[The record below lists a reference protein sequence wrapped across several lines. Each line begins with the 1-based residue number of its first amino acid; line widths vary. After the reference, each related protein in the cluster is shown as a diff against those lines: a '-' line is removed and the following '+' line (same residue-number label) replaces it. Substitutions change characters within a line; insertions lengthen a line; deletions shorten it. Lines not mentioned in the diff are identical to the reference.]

1 MRWYCTYCDRN
12 YLVRLL
18 ALTESLTRHERQPF
32 TIFVVCLDEL
42 TRTLLNHL
50 QLPNIQSIGLHEL
63 ECRDR
68 QLREARATRSLVE
81 YYWTLTPTVLL
92 FLFEQ
97 YPQIDR
103 LTYLDA
109 DLFFF
114 SSPEPMFSEA
124 PHASVLIHSHR
135 FAKKYALLEAYGTYN
150 VGLLSFI
157 RNAEALGILQ
167 EWREQCLH
175 WCYARLEDG
184 KFGDQMYLN
193 DWPQRFAGV
202 HVLQH
207 PGVGV
212 APWNQNDADFAK
224 GPDGKPVVD
233 GAPLIFYHFHSLE
246 ILSPEVY
253 LPAKLLH
260 YRFELPVLLCCYLPY
275 AQILQQELA
284 CLTRLVPEF
293 VCRTAR
299 QTGAV
304 AHTLLTTQ
312 SSALILAEHLP
323 GFSQSPL
330 ADGWVV
336 GKVPIELPDTGT
348 AQTA

>member
-18 ALTESLTRHERQPF
+18 ALADSLTRHERQPF

-42 TRTLLNHL
+42 TRTLLNQL

-63 ECRDR
+63 ESRDR
-68 QLREARATRSLVE
+68 QLREARNTRSLVE

-150 VGLLSFI
+150 VGLLSFV
-157 RNAEALGILQ
+157 RNTEVLGILR

-175 WCYARLEDG
+175 WCYASLEDG

-212 APWNQNDADFAK
+212 APWNQNDASLVTAAT
-224 GPDGKPVVD
+224 GELQVD
-233 GAPLIFYHFHSLE
+233 GAPLIFYHFHALE

-260 YRFELPVLLCCYLPY
+260 YRFELPVLRHCYLPY
-275 AQILQQELA
+275 VQTLQQELA
-284 CLTRLVPEF
+284 RLDSLLPGST
-293 VCRTAR
+293 CGIAH

-304 AHTLLTTQ
+304 AHTLLATQ

-336 GKVPIELPDTGT
+336 GKVPVELPEAGT